1 MQSIIRSTRLAAQ
14 SARPVPGFARI
25 TRRYASQSY
34 GDSQSGH
41 QKADDAPNPKEHL
54 EHPGPK
60 SPTET
65 GTSESSSQSQSSG
78 SSGSSGSKSASNT
91 NSSSGAKP
99 AIHQPGP
106 PPETKD
112 ADVEAHNKEMENR
125 SDRTANQ
132 LQESDNKV
140 HKKFWKGDV
149 GPKTGE
155 EEGQS

>member
-14 SARPVPGFARI
+14 TAPPVPVFARI
-25 TRRYASQSY
+25 SRRYASQSY
-34 GDSQSGH
+34 GNSQSGH

-54 EHPGPK
+54 EHPGAK

-65 GTSESSSQSQSSG
+65 GTSQSSSQSQSSG
-78 SSGSSGSKSASNT
+78 SSGSSDAKSESNT
-91 NSSSGAKP
+91 DSSDGAKP

-106 PPETKD
+106 PSENKD

-132 LQESDNKV
+132 LKESDNKV
-140 HKKFWKGDV
+140 NKKFWKGDV

-155 EEGQS
+155 KKG